1 MTQLDVVVERTIDT
15 YRKVFL
21 VAGVIGVGSCLLEG
35 ELIAALIAAVLLS
48 VSYYLGLFVVGFLL
62 SKLIPRTYLIEE
74 LRTKRINDI
83 NRRLD
88 DGTLEAGSEELET
101 LMTKAGLGPLH
112 VITAYGPVF
121 GRQFDAELFEWLDA
135 KKGREGDLL
144 RYVFVGQA
152 QFDSD
157 GCVETP
163 NDTGVFLV
171 LDGFLYEHQ
180 PEPRNPDVQQP
191 QTDVQ

>member
-1 MTQLDVVVERTIDT
+1 MTQLDVVVARTVET
-15 YRKVFL
+15 YQKCFIL
-21 VAGVIGVGSCLLEG
+21 AAVIAIGSCIYDG
-35 ELIAALIAAVLLS
+35 MYWAAFLS
-48 VSYYLGLFVVGFLL
+48 AGILFVAYYLGLFIVGHVLSVVVP
-62 SKLIPRTYLIEE
+62 KTYLIEE

-88 DGTLEAGSEELET
+88 EGTLEAGSEELET
-101 LMTKAGLGPLH
+101 LMTKAGLEPLH
-112 VITAYGPVF
+112 VITGYGPAF
-121 GRQFDAELFEWLDA
+121 GRQFDAELYEYLEA
-135 KKGREGDLL
+135 KKGREGEVLK
-144 RYVFVGQA
+144 YVFVGQA

-171 LDGFLYEHQ
+171 LDGFLYEHT
-180 PEPRNPDVQQP
+180 PEPRNLDVQQP

>member
-1 MTQLDVVVERTIDT
+1 MTRLDLIVERTVET

-21 VAGVIGVGSCLLEG
+21 LASAIAIGSCLFQG
-35 ELIAALIAAVLLS
+35 EFVSALIAAILLFI
-48 VSYYLGLFVVGFLL
+48 SYYIGLYLVGFIL
-62 SKLIPRTYLIEE
+62 SKMIPKTVLIEE
-74 LRTKRINDI
+74 LRTKRINEI
-83 NRRLD
+83 NARLD

-101 LMTKAGLGPLH
+101 LMTKAGLEPLH
-112 VITAYGPVF
+112 VISAYGPVF
-121 GRQFDAELFEWLDA
+121 GKQFDAEMYEWLDA

-144 RYVFVGQA
+144 RYTFVGTA

-163 NDTGVFLV
+163 NDEGVFLV
-171 LDGFLYEHQ
+171 LDGFLYEHT
-180 PEPRNPDVQQP
+180 PEPKKVDVQQP